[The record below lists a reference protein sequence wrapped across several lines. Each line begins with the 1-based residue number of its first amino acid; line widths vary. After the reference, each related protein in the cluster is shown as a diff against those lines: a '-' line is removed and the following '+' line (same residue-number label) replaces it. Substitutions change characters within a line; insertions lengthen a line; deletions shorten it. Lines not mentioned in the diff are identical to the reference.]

1 MLNNT
6 IYLLFL
12 IIVFSGCS
20 GTTKFTGE
28 DNLHTKRTKNTSFSK
43 NYTNKNDLPIR
54 VLLNNKAKSYKLKLL
69 DKSQLVIDGSVKM
82 ELEGNSNVEIYVEE
96 NQLNVNAAN
105 RNFNGEKIAFNS
117 SGIFML
123 EGKKYR
129 GDFLSSISGGRL
141 KIVNRLNLDDYLKGV
156 LPMEMPIGSGNENYE
171 ALKAFAITARNY
183 SLSKIVENKIDYDVY
198 PDVRDQVYGGV
209 DAEKDITNSAVD
221 ETSGMIIKYNNQP
234 AITFYHASCG
244 GYTENIANVFGS
256 LEYPYLK
263 GIKDGDPPNCSIAP
277 NFYWKE
283 NFSESALIRNLFKA
297 KKIKSRD
304 YSVENIRINKNSTTG
319 RVKEII
325 IDLSSDDNDEEVI
338 IKGNDIR
345 SVIGNSNG
353 SGILKSTMFNA
364 EFDGENFILN
374 GQGNGHGVGLCQWG
388 AISLSQKGYS
398 FKDIIYHY
406 FPGTQLGT
414 L

>member
-82 ELEGNSNVEIYVEE
+82 ELEG
-96 NQLNVNAAN
+96 
-105 RNFNGEKIAFNS
+105 NS